1 MKISMLAD
9 FWNARERRER
19 FLLLT
24 VLAIVV
30 LVLLGAYIN
39 KAYSSIAYQSK
50 ALDRSKNDFY
60 YVFEKANNA
69 LTYQNTQQII
79 KQTSSVEEFISS
91 QAQSSKISNLK
102 IYEDTSIIFEE
113 KQDDKDLINE
123 LLEST
128 EEPLN
133 PYYEKFKSF
142 KFDVENKDNQFK
154 MTLSKYGIIE
164 LKNSSL
170 DAAIEIVRRRID
182 EVGTNEPNILKRGND
197 RILVDIFYLSY
208 LKNLRRCLLELM
220 YTYMY

>member
-19 FLLLT
+19 FLLLA

-30 LVLLGAYIN
+30 LVLLGAYFN

-102 IYEDTSIIFEE
+102 IHEDANKKFFSFTQESIENSAQFLEKITSHPSI
-113 KQDDKDLINE
+113 LID
-123 LLEST
+123 SI
-128 EEPLN
+128 
-133 PYYEKFKSF
+133 
-142 KFDVENKDNQFK
+142 DVEFLDNGLEIISVYR
-154 MTLSKYGIIE
+154 TL
-164 LKNSSL
+164 
-170 DAAIEIVRRRID
+170 
-182 EVGTNEPNILKRGND
+182 
-197 RILVDIFYLSY
+197 
-208 LKNLRRCLLELM
+208 
-220 YTYMY
+220 

>member
-19 FLLLT
+19 FLLLA

-30 LVLLGAYIN
+30 LVLLGAYFN

-102 IYEDTSIIFEE
+102 IYEDAN
-113 KQDDKDLINE
+113 K
-123 LLEST
+123 
-128 EEPLN
+128 
-133 PYYEKFKSF
+133 KSF
-142 KFDVENKDNQFK
+142 SFTQQSIENSAQFLEKIASHPSILIDSIDVEFLENG
-154 MTLSKYGIIE
+154 YEII
-164 LKNSSL
+164 SVYRSL
-170 DAAIEIVRRRID
+170 
-182 EVGTNEPNILKRGND
+182 
-197 RILVDIFYLSY
+197 
-208 LKNLRRCLLELM
+208 
-220 YTYMY
+220 

>member
-19 FLLLT
+19 FLLLA

-30 LVLLGAYIN
+30 LVLLGAYFN

-102 IYEDTSIIFEE
+102 IYEDAN
-113 KQDDKDLINE
+113 K
-123 LLEST
+123 
-128 EEPLN
+128 
-133 PYYEKFKSF
+133 KSF
-142 KFDVENKDNQFK
+142 SFTQQSIENSSQFLEKIASHPSILIDSIDVEFLENG
-154 MTLSKYGIIE
+154 YEII
-164 LKNSSL
+164 SVYRSL
-170 DAAIEIVRRRID
+170 
-182 EVGTNEPNILKRGND
+182 
-197 RILVDIFYLSY
+197 
-208 LKNLRRCLLELM
+208 
-220 YTYMY
+220 

>member
-30 LVLLGAYIN
+30 LVLLGAYFN

-79 KQTSSVEEFISS
+79 KQTSSAEEFISS

-102 IYEDTSIIFEE
+102 IYEDAN
-113 KQDDKDLINE
+113 K
-123 LLEST
+123 
-128 EEPLN
+128 
-133 PYYEKFKSF
+133 KSF
-142 KFDVENKDNQFK
+142 SFTQQSIENSAQFLEKIASHPSILIDSIDVKFLENG
-154 MTLSKYGIIE
+154 YEIISVY
-164 LKNSSL
+164 KSL
-170 DAAIEIVRRRID
+170 
-182 EVGTNEPNILKRGND
+182 
-197 RILVDIFYLSY
+197 
-208 LKNLRRCLLELM
+208 
-220 YTYMY
+220 

>member
-1 MKISMLAD
+1 MKISMLVD

-30 LVLLGAYIN
+30 LVLLGAYFN
-39 KAYSSIAYQSK
+39 KTYSSIAYQSK

-102 IYEDTSIIFEE
+102 IYEDAN
-113 KQDDKDLINE
+113 K
-123 LLEST
+123 
-128 EEPLN
+128 
-133 PYYEKFKSF
+133 KSF
-142 KFDVENKDNQFK
+142 SFTQQSIENSAQFLEKIASHPSILIDSIDVEFLENG
-154 MTLSKYGIIE
+154 YEII
-164 LKNSSL
+164 SVYRSL
-170 DAAIEIVRRRID
+170 
-182 EVGTNEPNILKRGND
+182 
-197 RILVDIFYLSY
+197 
-208 LKNLRRCLLELM
+208 
-220 YTYMY
+220 

>member
-24 VLAIVV
+24 VLAIFI
-30 LVLLGAYIN
+30 LVLLGAYFN

-102 IYEDTSIIFEE
+102 IYEDAN
-113 KQDDKDLINE
+113 K
-123 LLEST
+123 
-128 EEPLN
+128 
-133 PYYEKFKSF
+133 KSF
-142 KFDVENKDNQFK
+142 SFTQQSIENSAQFLEKIASHPSILIDSIDVEFLENG
-154 MTLSKYGIIE
+154 YEII
-164 LKNSSL
+164 SVYRSL
-170 DAAIEIVRRRID
+170 
-182 EVGTNEPNILKRGND
+182 
-197 RILVDIFYLSY
+197 
-208 LKNLRRCLLELM
+208 
-220 YTYMY
+220 

>member
-24 VLAIVV
+24 VLAIFV
-30 LVLLGAYIN
+30 LVLLGAYFN

-79 KQTSSVEEFISS
+79 KQTSTVEEFISS

-102 IYEDTSIIFEE
+102 IYEDAN
-113 KQDDKDLINE
+113 K
-123 LLEST
+123 
-128 EEPLN
+128 
-133 PYYEKFKSF
+133 KSF
-142 KFDVENKDNQFK
+142 SFTQQSIENSAQFLEKIASHPSILIDSIDVEFLENG
-154 MTLSKYGIIE
+154 YEII
-164 LKNSSL
+164 SVYRSL
-170 DAAIEIVRRRID
+170 
-182 EVGTNEPNILKRGND
+182 
-197 RILVDIFYLSY
+197 
-208 LKNLRRCLLELM
+208 
-220 YTYMY
+220 

>member
-1 MKISMLAD
+1 MKISMIVD
-9 FWNARERRER
+9 FRNARERRER

-30 LVLLGAYIN
+30 LVLLGAYFN

-102 IYEDTSIIFEE
+102 IYEDAN
-113 KQDDKDLINE
+113 K
-123 LLEST
+123 
-128 EEPLN
+128 
-133 PYYEKFKSF
+133 KSF
-142 KFDVENKDNQFK
+142 SFTQQSIENSAQFLEKIASHPSILIDSIDVEFLENGYEIISVYR
-154 MTLSKYGIIE
+154 LSLIHI
-164 LKNSSL
+164 
-170 DAAIEIVRRRID
+170 
-182 EVGTNEPNILKRGND
+182 
-197 RILVDIFYLSY
+197 
-208 LKNLRRCLLELM
+208 
-220 YTYMY
+220 

>member
-1 MKISMLAD
+1 MRVCLVTYWCNMKISMLAD

-24 VLAIVV
+24 VLAIFV
-30 LVLLGAYIN
+30 LVLLGAYFN

-102 IYEDTSIIFEE
+102 IYEDAN
-113 KQDDKDLINE
+113 K
-123 LLEST
+123 
-128 EEPLN
+128 
-133 PYYEKFKSF
+133 KSF
-142 KFDVENKDNQFK
+142 SFTQQSIENSAQFLEKIASHPSILIDSIDVEFLENG
-154 MTLSKYGIIE
+154 YEII
-164 LKNSSL
+164 SVYRSL
-170 DAAIEIVRRRID
+170 
-182 EVGTNEPNILKRGND
+182 
-197 RILVDIFYLSY
+197 
-208 LKNLRRCLLELM
+208 
-220 YTYMY
+220 

>member
-102 IYEDTSIIFEE
+102 IHEDTNKKYFSFTQQSIENSAQFLE
-113 KQDDKDLINE
+113 KIASHPSILID
-123 LLEST
+123 SI
-128 EEPLN
+128 
-133 PYYEKFKSF
+133 
-142 KFDVENKDNQFK
+142 DVEFLDN
-154 MTLSKYGIIE
+154 GHEII
-164 LKNSSL
+164 SVYRSL
-170 DAAIEIVRRRID
+170 
-182 EVGTNEPNILKRGND
+182 
-197 RILVDIFYLSY
+197 
-208 LKNLRRCLLELM
+208 
-220 YTYMY
+220 

>member
-79 KQTSSVEEFISS
+79 KQTSSVEEFLSS

-102 IYEDTSIIFEE
+102 IYEDAN
-113 KQDDKDLINE
+113 K
-123 LLEST
+123 
-128 EEPLN
+128 
-133 PYYEKFKSF
+133 KSF
-142 KFDVENKDNQFK
+142 SFTQQSIENSAQFLEKIASHPSILIDSIDVKFLDN
-154 MTLSKYGIIE
+154 GHEII
-164 LKNSSL
+164 SVYRSL
-170 DAAIEIVRRRID
+170 
-182 EVGTNEPNILKRGND
+182 
-197 RILVDIFYLSY
+197 
-208 LKNLRRCLLELM
+208 
-220 YTYMY
+220 

>member
-24 VLAIVV
+24 VLAIFV
-30 LVLLGAYIN
+30 LVLLGAYFN

-102 IYEDTSIIFEE
+102 IYEDAN
-113 KQDDKDLINE
+113 K
-123 LLEST
+123 
-128 EEPLN
+128 
-133 PYYEKFKSF
+133 KSF
-142 KFDVENKDNQFK
+142 SFTQQSIENSAQFLEKIASHPSILIDSIDVEFLDNGLEIISVYR
-154 MTLSKYGIIE
+154 TL
-164 LKNSSL
+164 
-170 DAAIEIVRRRID
+170 
-182 EVGTNEPNILKRGND
+182 
-197 RILVDIFYLSY
+197 
-208 LKNLRRCLLELM
+208 
-220 YTYMY
+220 

>member
-30 LVLLGAYIN
+30 LVLLGAYFN

-102 IYEDTSIIFEE
+102 IYEDAN
-113 KQDDKDLINE
+113 K
-123 LLEST
+123 
-128 EEPLN
+128 
-133 PYYEKFKSF
+133 KSF
-142 KFDVENKDNQFK
+142 SFTQQSIENSAQFLEKIASHPSILIDSIDVEFLENGYEVI
-154 MTLSKYGIIE
+154 SVYR
-164 LKNSSL
+164 SL
-170 DAAIEIVRRRID
+170 
-182 EVGTNEPNILKRGND
+182 
-197 RILVDIFYLSY
+197 
-208 LKNLRRCLLELM
+208 
-220 YTYMY
+220 

>member
-1 MKISMLAD
+1 MKISMLVD

-30 LVLLGAYIN
+30 LVLLGAYFN

-79 KQTSSVEEFISS
+79 KQTSSVGEFISS

-102 IYEDTSIIFEE
+102 IYEDAN
-113 KQDDKDLINE
+113 K
-123 LLEST
+123 
-128 EEPLN
+128 
-133 PYYEKFKSF
+133 KSF
-142 KFDVENKDNQFK
+142 SFTQQSIENSAQFLEKIASHPSILIDSIDVEFLENG
-154 MTLSKYGIIE
+154 YEII
-164 LKNSSL
+164 SVYRSL
-170 DAAIEIVRRRID
+170 
-182 EVGTNEPNILKRGND
+182 
-197 RILVDIFYLSY
+197 
-208 LKNLRRCLLELM
+208 
-220 YTYMY
+220 

>member
-30 LVLLGAYIN
+30 LVLLGAYFN

-102 IYEDTSIIFEE
+102 IYEDAN
-113 KQDDKDLINE
+113 K
-123 LLEST
+123 
-128 EEPLN
+128 
-133 PYYEKFKSF
+133 KSF
-142 KFDVENKDNQFK
+142 SFTQQSIENSAQFLEKIASHPSILIDSIDVEFLENG
-154 MTLSKYGIIE
+154 YEII
-164 LKNSSL
+164 SVYRSL
-170 DAAIEIVRRRID
+170 
-182 EVGTNEPNILKRGND
+182 
-197 RILVDIFYLSY
+197 
-208 LKNLRRCLLELM
+208 
-220 YTYMY
+220 